1 MEKERKEKRMSVKKI
16 SLISLFIALSVA
28 GASIKIPA
36 IVSSVALDMVPA
48 LLAGVL
54 LGGGPGA
61 LIALLGHL
69 LSAFIGGMPL
79 GPFHFMI
86 ALEMA
91 LLVWLFAIFYRK
103 GKKVIASILFVLGNT
118 FLAPLP
124 FLFIMGSG
132 FYIGMIPSLLI
143 GSVFNTGL
151 ALILAPRLTS
161 FFAGHFH
168 KETVK

>member
-1 MEKERKEKRMSVKKI
+1 MNIKKI

-48 LLAGVL
+48 LLAGVI

-86 ALEMA
+86 AVEMA
-91 LLVWLFAIFYRK
+91 LLVWLFAIVYRK
-103 GKKVIASILFVLGNT
+103 GKRVMASILFVLGNT
-118 FLAPLP
+118 FVAPLP
-124 FLFIMGSG
+124 FLFLMGSG

-143 GSVFNTGL
+143 GSVLNIVISTYFST
-151 ALILAPRLTS
+151 AFVVIFCRAFS
-161 FFAGHFH
+161 
-168 KETVK
+168 

>member
-1 MEKERKEKRMSVKKI
+1 MNIKKI

-48 LLAGVL
+48 LLAGVI

-61 LIALLGHL
+61 LIAFLGHL

-79 GPFHFMI
+79 GPFHLLI
-86 ALEMA
+86 AAEMA
-91 LLVWLFAIFYRK
+91 LLVWLFAIVYLK
-103 GKKVIASILFVLGNT
+103 GKKVLASILFVLGNT
-118 FLAPLP
+118 FVAPLP
-124 FLFIMGSG
+124 FLFLMGSG

-143 GSVFNTGL
+143 GSVFNTVL
-151 ALILAPRLTS
+151 ALILAPRLS
-161 FFAGHFH
+161 AFFAGRLH
-168 KETVK
+168 KEAVK

>member
-1 MEKERKEKRMSVKKI
+1 VSIKKI
-16 SLISLFIALSVA
+16 SLISLFLALSVA

-48 LLAGVL
+48 LLAGVI

-61 LIALLGHL
+61 FIAFLGHL

-86 ALEMA
+86 AVEMA
-91 LLVWLFAIFYRK
+91 LLVWLFAILYRK
-103 GKKVIASILFVLGNT
+103 GKRVLASILFVLGNT
-118 FLAPLP
+118 FAAPLP
-124 FLFIMGSG
+124 FLFLMEAG

-143 GSVFNTGL
+143 GSLFNVVLGL
-151 ALILAPRLTS
+151 LLAPRLS
-161 FFAGHFH
+161 AFFARRVHR
-168 KETVK
+168 ETVK

>member
-1 MEKERKEKRMSVKKI
+1 MNIKKI

-48 LLAGVL
+48 LLAGVI

-79 GPFHFMI
+79 SPFHFMI
-86 ALEMA
+86 AVEMA
-91 LLVWLFAIFYRK
+91 LLVWLFAIVYRK
-103 GKKVIASILFVLGNT
+103 GKKGDS
-118 FLAPLP
+118 
-124 FLFIMGSG
+124 
-132 FYIGMIPSLLI
+132 
-143 GSVFNTGL
+143 
-151 ALILAPRLTS
+151 
-161 FFAGHFH
+161 
-168 KETVK
+168 